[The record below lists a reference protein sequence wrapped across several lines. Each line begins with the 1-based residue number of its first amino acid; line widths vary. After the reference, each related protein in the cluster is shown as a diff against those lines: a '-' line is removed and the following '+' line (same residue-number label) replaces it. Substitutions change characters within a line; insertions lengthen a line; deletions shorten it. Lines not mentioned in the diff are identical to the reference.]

1 MSYTKV
7 YKRLNVQL
15 RVGKTTKGYRMKV
28 FRFLALVCA
37 WVWFQPAAL
46 AQPYLAASTEW
57 RPFIYTDEY
66 NTLRGVSTDI
76 ARQVFK
82 QAAIDVQFVSYPAN
96 RMQVMLEKQQIDIS
110 YAESPNWT
118 SEDDTSKYVFSV
130 PYLAVRE
137 HLYFAADDPL
147 SVAPLSELRDVT
159 IGMIRGY
166 TYRSLDT
173 AFEEGR
179 VTRLETSED
188 SALLALLANKR
199 VNAVAM
205 VDDLYD
211 YLVNTHQIDPARFRQ
226 GALLNESNLA
236 IMLLSRHASL
246 LPKINAAILD
256 MQRRGELQRI
266 RDAYLPTAS
275 TKACADRGQS
285 C

>member
-1 MSYTKV
+1 M
-7 YKRLNVQL
+7 RGL
-15 RVGKTTKGYRMKV
+15 RV
-28 FRFLALVCA
+28 LVLGCA
-37 WVWFQPAAL
+37 WAICHPIGL
-46 AQPYLAASTEW
+46 AQAQSYIAASTEW

-82 QAAIDVQFVSYPAN
+82 QANIDAQFVSYPGN
-96 RMQVMLEKQQIDIS
+96 RMQVMLDKGKIDIS

-118 SEDDTSKYVFSV
+118 SANNANKYVFSM

-147 SVAPLSELRDVT
+147 LHVPLSELQDVT
-159 IGMIRGY
+159 IGMVRGY
-166 TYRSLDT
+166 TYHALDS
-173 AFEEGR
+173 ALQERR
-179 VTRLETSED
+179 VAKLETSED
-188 SALLALLANKR
+188 SALLELVANKR

-211 YLVNTHQIDPARFRQ
+211 YLITTHQIDPDRFRQ
-226 GALLNESNLA
+226 GALLSESHLS
-236 IMLLSRHASL
+236 IMLANRHAAL

-266 RDAYLPTAS
+266 RDAYLPTVS
-275 TKACADRGQS
+275 SKGCTTKGETC
-285 C
+285 

>member
-1 MSYTKV
+1 M
-7 YKRLNVQL
+7 
-15 RVGKTTKGYRMKV
+15 V
-28 FRFLALVCA
+28 FRFLFMSCA
-37 WVWFQPAAL
+37 MVWLPLLSVAQ
-46 AQPYLAASTEW
+46 AQPYVAASTEW

-82 QAAIDVQFVSYPAN
+82 QANIDVQFISYPAN
-96 RMQVMLEKQQIDIS
+96 RMQVMLDKQQIDIS
-110 YAESPNWT
+110 YAESPGWT
-118 SEDDTSKYVFSV
+118 HEDNASKYVFSV

-147 SVAPLSELRDVT
+147 SNVPLSKLRNVT

-166 TYRSLDT
+166 TYRALDS
-173 AFEEGR
+173 AFAEKR

-188 SALLALLANKR
+188 SALLELLANKR

-211 YLVNTHQIDPARFRQ
+211 YLISTHQIDPHAFRQ
-226 GALLNESNLA
+226 GALLNESTLS

-246 LPKINAAILD
+246 LPTINAAILD

-266 RDAYLPTAS
+266 RDSYLPTAS
-275 TKACADRGQS
+275 TKACVASGTS

>member
-1 MSYTKV
+1 
-7 YKRLNVQL
+7 
-15 RVGKTTKGYRMKV
+15 MKV
-28 FRFLALVCA
+28 FRFLVLTCA
-37 WVWFQPAAL
+37 WVCFRPTAL
-46 AQPYLAASTEW
+46 AQPYVAASTEW

-76 ARQVFK
+76 ARQVFR
-82 QAAIDVQFVSYPAN
+82 QANIDVQFVSYPAN
-96 RMQVMLEKQQIDIS
+96 RMQVMLDKEQIDIS
-110 YAESPNWT
+110 YAESPGWT
-118 SEDDTSKYVFSV
+118 REEAASQYVFSV

-147 SVAPLSELRDVT
+147 SSVPLNELRDVT

-166 TYRSLDT
+166 TYRALDS
-173 AFEEGR
+173 AFQEKR
-179 VTRLETSED
+179 ISKLETSED
-188 SALLALLANKR
+188 SALLELLANKR

-211 YLVNTHQIDPARFRQ
+211 YLATTHQIDPDRFRR
-226 GALLNESNLA
+226 GALLNESNLS
-236 IMLLSRHASL
+236 IMLLNRHASL

-266 RDAYLPTAS
+266 RDAYLPSAS
-275 TKACADRGQS
+275 TKACVVGGKS

>member
-1 MSYTKV
+1 
-7 YKRLNVQL
+7 
-15 RVGKTTKGYRMKV
+15 MKV
-28 FRFLALVCA
+28 VRFLVLTCA
-37 WVWFQPAAL
+37 WACFQPTAL
-46 AQPYLAASTEW
+46 AQPYVAASTEW

-76 ARQVFK
+76 ACQVFK

-96 RMQVMLEKQQIDIS
+96 RMQVMLDKEQIDIS
-110 YAESPNWT
+110 YAESPSWT
-118 SEDDTSKYVFSV
+118 SENDASKYVFSV

-147 SVAPLSELRDVT
+147 SSVPLSELRDVT
-159 IGMIRGY
+159 VGMIRGY
-166 TYRSLDT
+166 TYRALDT
-173 AFEEGR
+173 AFEEKR
-179 VTRLETSED
+179 ITRLETSED
-188 SALLALLANKR
+188 SALLELLANKR

-211 YLVNTHQIDPARFRQ
+211 YLATTHQIDPARFRR
-226 GALLNESNLA
+226 GALLNESSLS
-236 IMLLSRHASL
+236 IMLLNRHASL

-266 RDAYLPTAS
+266 RDAYLPSAS
-275 TKACADRGQS
+275 TKACVVGGKS